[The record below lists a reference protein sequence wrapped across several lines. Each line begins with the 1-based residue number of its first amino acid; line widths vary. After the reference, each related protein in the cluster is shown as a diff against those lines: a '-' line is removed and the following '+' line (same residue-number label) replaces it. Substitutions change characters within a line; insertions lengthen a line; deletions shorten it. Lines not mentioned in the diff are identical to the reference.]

1 VSRRQP
7 LLGMLAV
14 LGLAAVVLWA
24 SLSTPGRRRYAPA
37 PSFVLRD
44 LAGKVVRMDDL
55 RGKIVVLNLW
65 ATWCPP
71 CIQEMPT
78 LEKLSQRMAGR
89 DFVLLAVSEDEN
101 SSVVGPWIAKRG
113 FTFPV
118 LLDERGQVGADLGIT
133 GYPETFVIDRQGR
146 IVHHHVGYR
155 DWSEPGIVHAL
166 EVLMDSG
173 QWRLAS

>member
-1 VSRRQP
+1 MNRRQP
-7 LLGMLAV
+7 LLGMMAV
-14 LGLAAVVLWA
+14 LGVAVIVLWA
-24 SLSTPGRRRYAPA
+24 SMTSPGRHGSPPA

-44 LAGKVVRMDDL
+44 LSGKAVKMDDL
-55 RGKIVVLNLW
+55 RGKVVLLNLW

-78 LEKLSQRMAGR
+78 LEKLSQRMVGR

-101 SSVVGPWIAKRG
+101 SSAVAPWIAKRG

-133 GYPETFVIDRQGR
+133 GYPETFVIDRRGR

-155 DWSEPGIVHAL
+155 DWSEPGIVRAL